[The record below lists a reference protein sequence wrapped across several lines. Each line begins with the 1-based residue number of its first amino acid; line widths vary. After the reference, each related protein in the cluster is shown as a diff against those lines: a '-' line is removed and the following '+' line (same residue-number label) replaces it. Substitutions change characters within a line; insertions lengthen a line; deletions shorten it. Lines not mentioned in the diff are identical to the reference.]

1 MSLNLIK
8 NDNFVSGKIMP
19 WKLSDQR
26 INKQDSESDYSTQLQ
41 LVPKHTEVN
50 TLMIKKKNIIVF
62 KKLCESNS
70 WK

>member
-41 LVPKHTEVN
+41 LVTKHTEVN
-50 TLMIKKKNIIVF
+50 TLMIKKK
-62 KKLCESNS
+62 KT
-70 WK
+70 